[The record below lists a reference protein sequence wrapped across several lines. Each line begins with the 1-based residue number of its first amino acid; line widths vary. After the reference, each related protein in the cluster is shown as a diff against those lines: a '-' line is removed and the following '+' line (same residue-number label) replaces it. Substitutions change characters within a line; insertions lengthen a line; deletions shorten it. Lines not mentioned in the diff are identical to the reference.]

1 MVYNDFLEYNL
12 TGVTKNLFTSLY
24 SFHFESKKKETK
36 NYLQDSTWNTSSL
49 QRWVLKIYRKVF
61 SKHKKN

>member
-24 SFHFESKKKETK
+24 SFHFESKKRRQKT
-36 NYLQDSTWNTSSL
+36 
-49 QRWVLKIYRKVF
+49 IYRTVHEIPVHYKGEF
-61 SKHKKN
+61 